1 MNRIHKKYIC
11 FVDLRQGWSAE
22 LAAHVRICLDNIS
35 KRGQSTKTL
44 EWECHAFTAGLP
56 LNVRLGAVLS
66 LEGPAASLRGL
77 MKALRFEITK
87 DLTSK
92 SLCIRAYGDI

>member
-1 MNRIHKKYIC
+1 MNRIHEKYIC

-66 LEGPAASLRGL
+66 LEGPAASLRGFSEG
-77 MKALRFEITK
+77 A
-87 DLTSK
+87 
-92 SLCIRAYGDI
+92 AV